1 MFKEAKIRLTIF
13 YSILFLVIFWVFS
26 FGLYFWVANSFGESY
41 VNQVKEQK
49 QIGQLESEF
58 DDKDDI
64 NEEILLNIAGEVA
77 IEKLLNMLLI
87 LNGGLLIII
96 PVVAWILTRHTLT
109 PLQQIHEQ
117 QKQFVSDVSHELRTP
132 LSIMS
137 GEIEIALRKPRQTN
151 EYIQVLTSS
160 KEELFHLINLV
171 KNLLFLA
178 KGDQKAISLQSEK
191 VDLTDLLNNVIS
203 TLKEKINEKKI
214 ILKLKLAD
222 ESINIIGQASMLR
235 QLFFNI
241 IDNAIIYTPENGK
254 INIALSANT
263 NHVIITVIDTGIG
276 IAAKEQ
282 KKIFERF
289 YRVDSSRS
297 QTKGYGLG
305 LAICQSIVSLH
316 KGHID
321 IASKLEEGTAIT
333 VFLPKF

>member
-1 MFKEAKIRLTIF
+1 
-13 YSILFLVIFWVFS
+13 
-26 FGLYFWVANSFGESY
+26 
-41 VNQVKEQK
+41 
-49 QIGQLESEF
+49 
-58 DDKDDI
+58 
-64 NEEILLNIAGEVA
+64 
-77 IEKLLNMLLI
+77 MLLI

-137 GEIEIALRKPRQTN
+137 GEIEITLRKPRQTN
-151 EYIQVLTSS
+151 EYIQILTSS
-160 KEELFHLINLV
+160 KEELSHLINLV

-178 KGDQKAISLQSEK
+178 KEDQKAISLQSEK

-203 TLKEKINEKKI
+203 TLKEKINKKKI

-222 ESINIIGQASMLR
+222 ESITIIGQASMLR

-263 NHVIITVIDTGIG
+263 NQVIIKVIDTGIG
-276 IAAKEQ
+276 IAPKEQ
-282 KKIFERF
+282 KKVFERF

-305 LAICQSIVSLH
+305 LAICQSIINLH

-321 IASKLEEGTAIT
+321 IDSKLGKGTAVT
-333 VFLPKF
+333 VFIPRF

>member
-1 MFKEAKIRLTIF
+1 VFKEAKIRLTIF

-41 VNQVKEQK
+41 VSQVKEQQ
-49 QIGQLESEF
+49 QIGQFEDEF
-58 DDKDDI
+58 DDKDDE
-64 NEEILLNIAGEVA
+64 NEERLLNIAGEVA

-137 GEIEIALRKPRQTN
+137 GEIEITLRKPRQTN
-151 EYIQVLTSS
+151 EYIQILTSS
-160 KEELFHLINLV
+160 KEELSHLINLV

-178 KGDQKAISLQSEK
+178 KEDQKAISLQSEK

-203 TLKEKINEKKI
+203 TLKEKINKKKI

-222 ESINIIGQASMLR
+222 ESITIIGQASMLR

-263 NHVIITVIDTGIG
+263 NQVIIKVIDTGIG
-276 IAAKEQ
+276 IAPKEQ
-282 KKIFERF
+282 KKVFERF

-305 LAICQSIVSLH
+305 LAICQSIVSIH

-321 IASKLEEGTAIT
+321 IASKLGKGTAVT
-333 VFLPKF
+333 VFLPRF

>member
-26 FGLYFWVANSFGESY
+26 FGLYFWIANSFGESY
-41 VNQVKEQK
+41 VSQVKEQQ
-49 QIGQLESEF
+49 QIGQFESEF
-58 DDKDDI
+58 DDK
-64 NEEILLNIAGEVA
+64 NQEMLLNIAGEVA
-77 IEKLLNMLLI
+77 IGKLLNVLLI

-96 PVVAWILTRHTLT
+96 PVVAWILTRRTLT
-109 PLQQIHEQ
+109 PVQQIHEQ

-137 GEIEIALRKPRQTN
+137 GEIEIALRKPRKTN

-160 KEELFHLINLV
+160 KQELGHLINLV

-178 KGDQKAISLQSEK
+178 KEDQKAISLQSEK
-191 VDLTDLLNNVIS
+191 VDLTDVLNNVIS
-203 TLKEKINEKKI
+203 TLKEKINKKKI
-214 ILKLKLAD
+214 ILKLKPAD
-222 ESINIIGQASMLR
+222 ESITIIGQASMLR
-235 QLFFNI
+235 QLFFNV

-254 INIALSANT
+254 INVALSTNA
-263 NHVIITVIDTGIG
+263 NHVIIKVIDTGIG
-276 IAAKEQ
+276 IAPKEQ
-282 KKIFERF
+282 KKVFERF

-305 LAICQSIVSLH
+305 LAICQSIVNIH

-321 IASKLEEGTAIT
+321 IASKLGKGTAVI
-333 VFLPKF
+333 VFLPRF